1 MSPAVWQ
8 FTVAIVFIAVWVFV
22 GHVAIR
28 ES

>member
-1 MSPAVWQ
+1 MSLAVWQ
-8 FTVAIVFIAVWVFV
+8 FTVAIVFIAVWAFA